1 VNVFAVLLVMIA
13 IYGYSAAFDPRVA
26 ARDGRR
32 LAIGS
37 WIVTSLGAIGLLI
50 YTVGFGDLFDA
61 QPQDLATFALLFL
74 PYGILMTF
82 FLQDARVVQITTP
95 ALLVT
100 HGIAL
105 AAIGDSDIDWL
116 FFVAIP
122 LTPLVLYA
130 ALRRKVGGFVRVL
143 AYTWCMVVFA
153 TYTLRFID
161 EALVQRTDVSATL
174 LALPFLL
181 VRLSS
186 FAAMLLIFI
195 PSRDDIV
202 GTYIEDFQMM
212 LDHAQI
218 KRLSLMVAVA
228 VPAAAAGAM
237 LLGEQLGQAGTAF
250 ILLYIAGQI
259 LGLQLQPPEYR
270 GRRWWERAW

>member
-1 VNVFAVLLVMIA
+1 
-13 IYGYSAAFDPRVA
+13 
-26 ARDGRR
+26 
-32 LAIGS
+32 
-37 WIVTSLGAIGLLI
+37 
-50 YTVGFGDLFDA
+50 
-61 QPQDLATFALLFL
+61 
-74 PYGILMTF
+74 MTF

-95 ALLVT
+95 ALLLT

-174 LALPFLL
+174 LALPILL

-186 FAAMLLIFI
+186 FATMLVIFI
-195 PSRDDIV
+195 PSRDDII
-202 GTYIEDFQMM
+202 GTYIDDFQMM

-218 KRLSLMVAVA
+218 KRLPLIVAVA
-228 VPAAAAGAM
+228 LPAAAAGVM
-237 LLGEQLGQAGTAF
+237 LLGEKLGQAGTAF
-250 ILLYIAGQI
+250 IVLYIAGQV
-259 LGLQLQPPEYR
+259 LGLQLQAPEYR